1 MPNGTN
7 EKITDVDYIQPGNS
21 ALIDGKWWEADLDRK
36 GEIDAIF
43 GEINYDITDK
53 ASLTVGFRKYEQSV
67 NLIASDGYYGTL
79 AFTGDLPAGEFSSS
93 EKGTIPKIAL
103 QVDISDDVMIYGS
116 FTEGYRPSGV
126 NRPRP
131 NADGLQV
138 PETYNPD
145 YAFEFRISLDDIL
158 IEDDVRLTP
167 ANGMRT
173 PFEPMIHDNDG
184 DGWEGQLVL
193 SATNDDMA
201 HQTCEVWSSTWLGDQ
216 ATMVS
221 TMDSNP
227 TSPVTITGLTPSMID
242 NMFIVNPPTEV
253 KQAIEESAKDDQDQ
267 DSGMLDVDFLE
278 FNELESDALKDS
290 KEDLEFSELDIDL
303 LDVDFL
309 RDLLDVVE
317 ALEKTRVVLADTQAG
332 GGSLSGFRLKGA
344 QVGFNKDSQF
354 NVFEQDGNLVFF
366 RSVNGVINIIIG
378 AGGSGFID
386 VITND
391 YEGVM
396 QFNDGD
402 GIEIFIRQVN

>member
-1 MPNGTN
+1 MIIRQFKLIRKIQLTIVSLFLSIGFVYSDPIGDIVESTGVGKIVRQNEDINVSGAMPIVLYDRAETAQGSMLIEFIDEAELALKEHTEVYIDEIYYDPNPNLSKMSMRMVMGTARFASGSKGLINKANIDIQTPTATIGIRGTDFTTTIDELGRSLIVLLPDING
-7 EKITDVDYIQPGNS
+7 DPS
-21 ALIDGKWWEADLDRK
+21 
-36 GEIDAIF
+36 GEISVSNMA
-43 GEINYDITDK
+43 G
-53 ASLTVGFRKYEQSV
+53 TV
-67 NLIASDGYYGTL
+67 
-79 AFTGDLPAGEFSSS
+79 
-93 EKGTIPKIAL
+93 
-103 QVDISDDVMIYGS
+103 
-116 FTEGYRPSGV
+116 
-126 NRPRP
+126 
-131 NADGLQV
+131 
-138 PETYNPD
+138 
-145 YAFEFRISLDDIL
+145 IL
-158 IEDDVRLTP
+158 NQP
-167 ANGMRT
+167 Y
-173 PFEPMIHDNDG
+173 
-184 DGWEGQLVL
+184 
-193 SATNDDMA
+193 
-201 HQTCEVWSSTWLGDQ
+201 Q

-290 KEDLEFSELDIDL
+290 NEDLEFSELDIDL

-317 ALEKTRVVLADTQAG
+317 ALERTRVSLADAQAG
-332 GGSLSGFRLKGA
+332 SGNLSGFTLKGA
-344 QVGFNKDSQF
+344 AVGFNKDSQF

-386 VITND
+386 VRTND
-391 YEGVM
+391 YEGIM

-402 GIEIFIRQVN
+402 GIEIFINQSS